1 MGTFSWFLLIHHFR
15 EDCRLFLCAETRHTS
30 DFVALSVRRAT
41 PVDRLHSPLPPPFS
55 SRRWELDR
63 LFPVGVRWRSAPRHL
78 VAGKAPRLG
87 QTIDPQTSLLD
98 RLFPVRVQWCLA
110 RWDSAA
116 GKVPHFEQTI
126 DPQSSLFDQSLQM
139 RVHHCHPARVRSPW
153 ARSQLAVCQVL
164 CSEVPKE
171 RPTFHTAAASVP
183 ELMPCRC

>member
-55 SRRWELDR
+55 SRRWE
-63 LFPVGVRWRSAPRHL
+63 
-78 VAGKAPRLG
+78 
-87 QTIDPQTSLLD
+87 LD

-171 RPTFHTAAASVP
+171 RPTFHTAAAPAGRPAPSSLP
-183 ELMPCRC
+183 FRNMPNHGSRGPNSRRNHARACGE

>member
-1 MGTFSWFLLIHHFR
+1 MSGAR
-15 EDCRLFLCAETRHTS
+15 S
-30 DFVALSVRRAT
+30 D
-41 PVDRLHSPLPPPFS
+41 
-55 SRRWELDR
+55 
-63 LFPVGVRWRSAPRHL
+63 L

-126 DPQSSLFDQSLQM
+126 DPQSSLFGQLLQM
-139 RVHHCHPARVRSPW
+139 RVHHCHPMRVPQ

>member
-15 EDCRLFLCAETRHTS
+15 EDCRLFLCAETQHTS

-63 LFPVGVRWRSAPRHL
+63 SFPVGVRWRSAPRHL
-78 VAGKAPRLG
+78 VAGKTPRLG

-98 RLFPVRVQWCLA
+98 R
-110 RWDSAA
+110 
-116 GKVPHFEQTI
+116 
-126 DPQSSLFDQSLQM
+126 SLQM
-139 RVHHCHPARVRSPW
+139 RVHHCHPARVRLPW
-153 ARSQLAVCQVL
+153 ARSQLAVCQAL

-171 RPTFHTAAASVP
+171 RPTSHTAAASVP
-183 ELMPCRC
+183 EP